1 MNQAGNVNTVHSS
14 MGAVSIGKLYDY
26 TNHHKNFQGSSEF
39 GRKHMLPREEALN
52 LRQEFG
58 KSEAVQMLQ

>member
-26 TNHHKNFQGSSEF
+26 TNHHKNFQGS
-39 GRKHMLPREEALN
+39 
-52 LRQEFG
+52 
-58 KSEAVQMLQ
+58 